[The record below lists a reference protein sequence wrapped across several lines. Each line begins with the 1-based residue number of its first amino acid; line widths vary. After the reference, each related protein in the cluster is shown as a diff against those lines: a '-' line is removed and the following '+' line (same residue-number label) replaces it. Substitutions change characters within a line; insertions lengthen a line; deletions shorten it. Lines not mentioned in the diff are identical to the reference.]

1 MRPCDLGGEPASA
14 DAPES
19 LKMRIVFVGP
29 PGAGKGTQSAR
40 LIQYLKVPHLSTGD
54 MLRAARKEQTRIG
67 QMATRYME
75 AGELVPDP
83 IILQLVG
90 ERLAQPDCR
99 NGYLFDGFPRT
110 LGQAKSLD
118 QFLAERNTPL
128 DLVLELRVPEELLF
142 ERLAGR
148 ARADDAPSIIRARL
162 KSFRD
167 QTQPLLDY
175 YQAANRLA
183 VIDGCG
189 TTDEVFDRIQAAIE
203 GRSRS

>member
-1 MRPCDLGGEPASA
+1 
-14 DAPES
+14 
-19 LKMRIVFVGP
+19 MRIVFVGP

-54 MLRAARKEQTRIG
+54 MLRAARKDQTRIG
-67 QMATRYME
+67 RLASRFME
-75 AGELVPDP
+75 SGELVPDP

-90 ERLAQPDCR
+90 ERLAQPDCQH
-99 NGYLFDGFPRT
+99 GYLFDGFPRT
-110 LGQAKSLD
+110 VGQAKSLD

-128 DLVLELRVPEELLF
+128 DLVLELRVPEETLL

-148 ARADDAPSIIRARL
+148 ARADDSPSVIRARL

-175 YQAANRLA
+175 YAAAGQLA

-189 TTDEVFDRIQAAIE
+189 TTDEVFGRIQEALE
-203 GRSRS
+203 NRSRARS